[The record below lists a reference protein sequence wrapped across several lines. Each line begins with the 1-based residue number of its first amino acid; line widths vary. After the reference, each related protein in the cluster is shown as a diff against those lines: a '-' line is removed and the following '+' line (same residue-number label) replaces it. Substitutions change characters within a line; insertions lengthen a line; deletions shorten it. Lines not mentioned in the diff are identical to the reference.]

1 MVDDRIIFPAT
12 GYLCLVWETFGM
24 MIGRSYVDV
33 SVVIK
38 NVKFNRGTIISKKG
52 RVEIIVVIQKG
63 NCFLLFLFLLS
74 YVNHIFQRI

>member
-1 MVDDRIIFPAT
+1 MINDKIIFPAT

-24 MIGRSYVDV
+24 TIGRSYTDV

-38 NVKFNRGTIISKKG
+38 NVKFDRSTIIPKKG
-52 RVEIIVVIQKG
+52 KVEMIVVIQKG
-63 NCFLLFLFLLS
+63 NCFLLS